1 MELLRKQIKH
11 HFLNQIVFR
20 LDYEGLLEKDVEE
33 CVFNLRQKFYGA
45 DFTHMNRR
53 AENQVDIQVKIDLN
67 VSSDNEYMVS
77 NTNEGW
83 VYIFSSD
90 GNEVIEL
97 SKNFF
102 TLTIEVDKEYKT
114 FDKYISLLAESIE
127 FIKNCSPYFRALRM
141 GLRKINV
148 CFLKE
153 LNLASSFFTK
163 AAFNVEEIMNQFS
176 GFECTGSNMV
186 TLFVKD
192 GYCINYVRNI
202 QKGAMQQEDGSQ
214 EPVYQIALDIDVYR
228 ESDKE
233 IRHLLSENKSI
244 ETTLREQNKVE
255 FEMFIKSLTDAM
267 IKKMT
272 EDDFECTEIL
282 GVN

>member
-1 MELLRKQIKH
+1 MELLRNQIKH
-11 HFLNQIVFR
+11 HFFFFFFFR

-90 GNEVIEL
+90 SNEVIEL

-114 FDKYISLLAESIE
+114 FDKYISLLAESI
-127 FIKNCSPYFRALRM
+127 
-141 GLRKINV
+141 
-148 CFLKE
+148 
-153 LNLASSFFTK
+153 
-163 AAFNVEEIMNQFS
+163 
-176 GFECTGSNMV
+176 
-186 TLFVKD
+186 
-192 GYCINYVRNI
+192 
-202 QKGAMQQEDGSQ
+202 
-214 EPVYQIALDIDVYR
+214 
-228 ESDKE
+228 
-233 IRHLLSENKSI
+233 
-244 ETTLREQNKVE
+244 
-255 FEMFIKSLTDAM
+255 
-267 IKKMT
+267 
-272 EDDFECTEIL
+272 
-282 GVN
+282 